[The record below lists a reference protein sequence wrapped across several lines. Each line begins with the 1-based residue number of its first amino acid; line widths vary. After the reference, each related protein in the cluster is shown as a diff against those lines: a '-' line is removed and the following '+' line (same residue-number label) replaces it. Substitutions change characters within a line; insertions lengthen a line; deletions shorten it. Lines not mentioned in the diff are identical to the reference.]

1 MSDFNAMNDWI
12 QRYIEYGFPI
22 IPLGRKSK
30 CPVVRGWEKDRFPA
44 AAFRGGNVGARAG
57 ERVNVDG
64 KEGHLLIIDF
74 DSPDLDVLRQLCSD
88 VPLARTTCVRTGGE
102 HDGYHLF
109 YLTAVETRKRG
120 LLSYRGA
127 SVDLLGK
134 GSFAVVPPSV
144 VNKPY
149 RYLVGLEEIAFLS
162 NELYGTL
169 VATLEAW
176 KKVNVLIKHLAA
188 GKLTR
193 DKASEKLS
201 DQDPTPEMVAHFT
214 DSIASVE
221 SD

>member
-1 MSDFNAMNDWI
+1 MNDWI

-30 CPVVRGWEKDRFPA
+30 CPVVRGWEKDSFPA
-44 AAFRGGNVGARAG
+44 TAFRGGNVGARAG

-64 KEGHLLIIDF
+64 KDGHFLIVDF
-74 DSPDLDVLRQLCSD
+74 DSPDLEVLRQLCSD
-88 VPLARTTCVRTGGE
+88 VPLERTTCVRTGGE

-109 YLTAVETRKRG
+109 YLTAFETRKRG
-120 LLSYRGA
+120 FLSYRGV
-127 SVDLLGK
+127 SIDLLGK

-149 RYLVGLEEIAFLS
+149 RYLVGLDEIAFLS
-162 NELYGTL
+162 KEVYETL

-176 KKVNVLIKHLAA
+176 KKVNVLAKHLAA

-193 DKASEKLS
+193 EKAEKKLTE
-201 DQDPTPEMVAHFT
+201 QDATPEMVAHFENAIKRSGA
-214 DSIASVE
+214 D
-221 SD
+221 